1 MSNTLKEAS
10 GWPHSFHKKI
20 PGLFK
25 ENHSFFK
32 NNFKGQKI
40 NNQQKYLLNTKSGEC
55 TINNKKKVCNIY
67 MQVTIM
73 LS

>member
-32 NNFKGQKI
+32 DNFKGQKI
-40 NNQQKYLLNTKSGEC
+40 NNQQK
-55 TINNKKKVCNIY
+55 
-67 MQVTIM
+67 
-73 LS
+73 LSFEHQKWRMYYKQ